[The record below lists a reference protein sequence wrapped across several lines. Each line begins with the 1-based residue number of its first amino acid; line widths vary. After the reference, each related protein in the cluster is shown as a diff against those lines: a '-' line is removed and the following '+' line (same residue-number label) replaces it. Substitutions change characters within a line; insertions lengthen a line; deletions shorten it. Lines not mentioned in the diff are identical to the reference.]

1 MRIHPTAIVEDGA
14 QLHETVTVGPYSII
28 ESGAVIGEGCRIESH
43 VRIFGVTRM
52 GAHNRVC
59 HGATLG
65 AEPQDLGFTPKK
77 AKPLIIGDHN
87 HFKECVNISGGV
99 KSEGG
104 TRIGNHNYW
113 MAFSHAGHDCIVGD
127 HNVFANTATLAGHVE
142 VGDHC
147 FLSGQVA
154 VHQFCRIGSYVMIG
168 GVTGVA
174 QDIPPYLLANGQR
187 ARLMG
192 LNVVGLRRHG
202 FSQEQRSCIKAVY
215 RLILRS
221 GLPLEQALR
230 RAEAEHPGPETA
242 QIVAFIRASRRGIA
256 TFDRT
261 RFDPH
266 LSDCR

>member
-14 QLHETVTVGPYSII
+14 QLHPSVTVGPYSII
-28 ESGAVIGEGCRIESH
+28 ESGAVIGEGCRIESN

-65 AEPQDLGFTPKK
+65 AEPQDLSFTPAK
-77 AKPLIIGDHN
+77 AKPLVIGDHN

-99 KSEGG
+99 KSEEG
-104 TRIGNHNYW
+104 TRIGSHNYW

-142 VGDHC
+142 IEDHC

-154 VHQFCRIGSYVMIG
+154 VHQFCRIGSYVMIA
-168 GVTGVA
+168 GVTGVP
-174 QDIPPYLLANGQR
+174 QDVPPYLLADGHR
-187 ARLMG
+187 ARLIG
-192 LNVVGLRRHG
+192 LNVVGLRRNG
-202 FSQEQRSCIKAVY
+202 FSQEQRTRIKQVY

-221 GLPLEQALR
+221 GLRPDEALQ
-230 RAEAEHPGPETA
+230 RAEDAYPSPETA
-242 QIVAFIRASRRGIA
+242 RIVAFIRASRRGIVS
-256 TFDRT
+256 FG
-261 RFDPH
+261 
-266 LSDCR
+266 